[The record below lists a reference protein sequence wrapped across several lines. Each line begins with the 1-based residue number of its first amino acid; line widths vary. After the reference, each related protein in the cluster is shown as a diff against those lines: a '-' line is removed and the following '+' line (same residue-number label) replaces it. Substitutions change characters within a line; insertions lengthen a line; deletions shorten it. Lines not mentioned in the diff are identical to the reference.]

1 MPTDETPSAA
11 ARDTAIQI
19 VDGLYGYTMEFAP
32 NPAEHRQMYTL
43 VTDTLTLALDAFA
56 REREAAVVREAHPY
70 LRHQDTCGYWSNPNA
85 MSDYKCTCGLVQ
97 FRARAAEARKMP

>member
-1 MPTDETPSAA
+1 MPTNETPSAGA
-11 ARDTAIQI
+11 VARAIMRDLDDAMKSPRMGGYFQGDVHDPHRSVHI
-19 VDGLYGYTMEFAP
+19 VQR
-32 NPAEHRQMYTL
+32 H
-43 VTDTLTLALDAFA
+43 LDAFA

-97 FRARAAEARKMP
+97 FRTRAVEARRNG

>member
-1 MPTDETPSAA
+1 MTPPRPTNETPSAGA
-11 ARDTAIQI
+11 VAKSLTEIEVPGDRCESY
-19 VDGLYGYTMEFAP
+19 LC
-32 NPAEHRQMYTL
+32 EHWLTEA
-43 VTDTLTLALDAFA
+43 TLALDTFA

-97 FRARAAEARKMP
+97 FRTRAAEARRLG

>member
-11 ARDTAIQI
+11 AMARRE
-19 VDGLYGYTMEFAP
+19 VLEWDGIEQAAGGSTRMPWEEQRERLIGRMA
-32 NPAEHRQMYTL
+32 
-43 VTDTLTLALDAFA
+43 VALEAFA

-97 FRARAAEARKMP
+97 FRARAAEARRNG

>member
-1 MPTDETPSAA
+1 MTEPSAVA
-11 ARDTAIQI
+11 VARDTAVQL

-32 NPAEHRQMYTL
+32 SPAEHRQMYKMAE
-43 VTDTLTLALDAFA
+43 DAIARALDAFA